1 MVDIKEYFPLWMF
14 IVWMVG
20 TPGPANLIV
29 MSSGAQIGFKK
40 SIPFTLG
47 VISGN
52 LLLNLALLLGLGVIL
67 FQYESVSKILS
78 YICLIY
84 MIWLALRGWNNHK
97 KSDAELK
104 IFKYRDGLFVHP
116 LNPKGWV
123 MCLIAYSEF
132 TTGFEGFFQMYL
144 LIPLSFFVVQLFFHN
159 AWCFTGSILKKTIGT
174 NSLLYR
180 TLIILTIFVVIWAV
194 FFI

>member
-1 MVDIKEYFPLWMF
+1 
-14 IVWMVG
+14 
-20 TPGPANLIV
+20 
-29 MSSGAQIGFKK
+29 
-40 SIPFTLG
+40 
-47 VISGN
+47 
-52 LLLNLALLLGLGVIL
+52 
-67 FQYESVSKILS
+67 
-78 YICLIY
+78 

-174 NSLLYR
+174 NSLLNR